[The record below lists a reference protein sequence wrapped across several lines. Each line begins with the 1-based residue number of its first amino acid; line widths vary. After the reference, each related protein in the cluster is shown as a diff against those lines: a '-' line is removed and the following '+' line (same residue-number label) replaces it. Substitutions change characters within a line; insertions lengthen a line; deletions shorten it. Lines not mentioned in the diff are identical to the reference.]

1 MLPPLLCNQI
11 SKNPDNM
18 NKRCLKKSVS
28 NLIGIHLKFM
38 PYFTFMKKLIKQIS
52 TSRTTREILSQI
64 LYTGSLEMG
73 MRT

>member
-11 SKNPDNM
+11 SKNLDNM
-18 NKRCLKKSVS
+18 KERCLKKSVS
-28 NLIGIHLKFM
+28 NLIGIQLKFM
-38 PYFTFMKKLIKQIS
+38 PYFTFMKKLIKLIS

-64 LYTGSLEMG
+64 LYTDSLEMG